1 MNSIS
6 VQAIILVC
14 AALGGVLLLRRLLRR
29 AVGEREGAT
38 VADTVMAPLAGLYGL
53 LLAFLVG
60 GVADRSTELRRSTRE
75 EAEAFAR
82 MQQIAHMVPAP
93 VSAELHSL
101 LASYARAESAA
112 RADQRL
118 TPAAEGALN
127 AIWYALAAFDANRR
141 RDIFLQSEALSELR
155 TLREERRVAASMA
168 RPAHGLMIWIVLLVG
183 SLSIIGVCAVA
194 SLGDPRATF
203 HLAALTL
210 VITLMLYTLYL
221 LSRPLISPTFEQAE
235 AALPPAPKVQ

>member
-1 MNSIS
+1 MT

-14 AALGGVLLLRRLLRR
+14 TALALVLLLRGFLRR
-29 AVGEREGAT
+29 TVGEREGAT

-60 GVADRSTELRRSTRE
+60 GVSDRSTDLRRSTRE

-82 MQQIAHMVPAP
+82 MEQIAGIVPP
-93 VSAELHSL
+93 QTGVKLHRIL
-101 LASYARAESAA
+101 QNYAHVEATA

-118 TPAAEGALN
+118 TPAAERALN
-127 AIWYALAAFDANRR
+127 DLWYALAAFDATTRR
-141 RDIFLQSEALSELR
+141 EIFLQSEALSELE
-155 TLREERRVAASMA
+155 TLREQRRVAASMA
-168 RPAHGLMIWIVLLVG
+168 RAAHGPLIWVVLLAG
-183 SLSIIGVCAVA
+183 SLCITAECAVA

-210 VITLMLYTLYL
+210 VITLTLYAL
-221 LSRPLISPTFEQAE
+221 HVLSRPLISPTFEQAE
-235 AALPPAPKVQ
+235 AAQPPPPKVQ